1 MSTRS
6 VLQRA
11 KRSERDEGP
20 ISQPR
25 VQRRLRNRPTERKQ
39 LIKDKYLSVLL
50 MGVITR
56 IDDRVNAPIVIIEK
70 DDGTLS
76 PLGGIR

>member
-1 MSTRS
+1 MNTRS

-11 KRSERDEGP
+11 KRSARDEG
-20 ISQPR
+20 
-25 VQRRLRNRPTERKQ
+25 NKKQ
-39 LIKDKYLSVLL
+39 LLKDKKLSLVF

-56 IDDRVNAPIVIIEK
+56 IDDRVNAPIAIIEN
-70 DDGTLS
+70 DDGTFT